1 MDNLGQKVCWML
13 LGAAIAAPLTWWA
26 VTPASTPLSE
36 YAEPV
41 SPRAQQPTASL
52 SNTLSDGETS
62 DNSQD
67 RAELTALQQQVQ
79 QLQGELAQLEAQADS
94 ASESSAQHQ
103 QVTSSGNIHRQL
115 ADIFRTEARDPVWA
129 DELEL
134 QLGDFLYTSDLST
147 YFAYASYG
155 CKRHVCQLSF
165 VPRSQG
171 VDAMQWLR
179 LNDSLFN
186 SPWITHFKV
195 SSAQQTAQGMQVHL
209 STKSIRQLSTEY

>member
-1 MDNLGQKVCWML
+1 MDNLGQKMCWML
-13 LGAAIAAPLTWWA
+13 LGAAIAVPLTWWA
-26 VTPASTPLSE
+26 ATPISASLTE
-36 YAEPV
+36 YAEPD
-41 SPRAQQPTASL
+41 SSRAQQISSSLPDMLSSRELPDTA
-52 SNTLSDGETS
+52 
-62 DNSQD
+62 QD
-67 RAELTALQQQVQ
+67 KAELTALQQQVQ
-79 QLQGELAQLEAQADS
+79 QLQGELAQVKAHVDS
-94 ASESSAQHQ
+94 ASESSTQHQ
-103 QVTSSGNIHRQL
+103 QAASSGNINRQL
-115 ADIFRTEARDPVWA
+115 ADIFRTELRDPVWA

-165 VPRSQG
+165 VPRSQD
-171 VDAMQWLR
+171 VDAMQWQR

-209 STKSIRQLSTEY
+209 STKSIRQLNTEY

>member
-26 VTPASTPLSE
+26 ATPISAPLTE
-36 YAEPV
+36 YVEPD
-41 SPRAQQPTASL
+41 SPRIQQTSSSL
-52 SNTLSDGETS
+52 PDTLSYRES
-62 DNSQD
+62 PDNAQD
-67 RAELTALQQQVQ
+67 KAELIALQQQVQ
-79 QLQGELAQLEAQADS
+79 QLQGELAQAQARVDS
-94 ASESSAQHQ
+94 VSESPTQHQ
-103 QVTSSGNIHRQL
+103 QTASSSNINRQL

-129 DELEL
+129 GELEL

-165 VPRSQG
+165 VPRSQD
-171 VDAMQWLR
+171 VDAMQWQR

-209 STKSIRQLSTEY
+209 STKSIRQLNTEY